1 MNKSEYLKVV
11 GERVRSIRLAKN
23 LTQLDVVGRMTGEI
37 DTTNIS
43 RIECGRTNPTIF
55 TMYRLAEALEVP
67 VSDFFKLEE
76 LSLEL

>member
-11 GERVRSIRLAKN
+11 GERVKAIRLSKH
-23 LTQLDVVGRMTGEI
+23 LTQLDLVGRMAGEI
-37 DTTNIS
+37 DPTNIS
-43 RIECGRTNPTIF
+43 RIESGRANPTIF

-67 VSDFFKLEE
+67 VSDFFNLEE

>member
-55 TMYRLAEALEVP
+55 TMYRLAEALEVQI
-67 VSDFFKLEE
+67 SEFFNLEDFFQEP
-76 LSLEL
+76 